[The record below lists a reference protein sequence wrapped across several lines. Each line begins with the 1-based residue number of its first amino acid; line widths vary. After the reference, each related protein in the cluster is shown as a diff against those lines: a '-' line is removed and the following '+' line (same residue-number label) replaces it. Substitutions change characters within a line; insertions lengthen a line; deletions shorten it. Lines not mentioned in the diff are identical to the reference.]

1 MRLRLP
7 LCALLLLALPSIGL
21 AEELVPDTK
30 YRGPVTLEVPS
41 HGVSFR
47 LPKGWL
53 GFLSGDYFLVGAEAF
68 DGFISMAAEK
78 LTPKQ
83 ALAEFRKTQALGD
96 GFKMHPKGKPAAKG
110 NVIQVDVEV
119 TNGDQ
124 SNPGQLRA
132 VIGKYGVGVVM
143 GTVGVGQAFN
153 RIQTVARAIEK
164 SLILS
169 KPAASSASPERIHGC
184 WKHFSSSGG
193 YGSSFTEAKLRIY
206 PDGSYSYYSASSVS
220 AAGQSVMSED
230 REEGPDGVH
239 GNSIAFHPSR
249 AKACSPIVS
258 FDVGIMYVGSGKW
271 IPSA

>member
-1 MRLRLP
+1 MRFRLP

-53 GFLSGDYFLVGAEAF
+53 GFLSGEYFLVGAEAF

-96 GFKMHPKGKPAAKG
+96 GFKMHPKGKPTAKG

-164 SLILS
+164 SLIFS

-230 REEGPDGVH
+230 REEGRYGVG
-239 GNSIAFHPSR
+239 GNSVTFHPSG
-249 AKACSPIVS
+249 ANAYSSKVS
-258 FDVGIMYVGSGKW
+258 FDGEIMYVGSRKY
-271 IPSA
+271 IPCN